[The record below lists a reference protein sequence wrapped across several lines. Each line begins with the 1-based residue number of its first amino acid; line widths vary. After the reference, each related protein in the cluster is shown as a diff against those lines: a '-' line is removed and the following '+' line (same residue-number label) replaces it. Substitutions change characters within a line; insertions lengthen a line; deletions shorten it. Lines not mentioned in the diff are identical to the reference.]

1 MKGWLV
7 RVGLFFIRLAIVSQ
21 ESDVVKMTN
30 LLPYSWLLQKIR
42 KEQQKVSWTPFIRVY
57 KIYSVVLE
65 CTSPTKFANQFLQ

>member
-30 LLPYSWLLQKIR
+30 LLPYSWL
-42 KEQQKVSWTPFIRVY
+42 
-57 KIYSVVLE
+57 
-65 CTSPTKFANQFLQ
+65 